1 MNEVLKV
8 EQLSKS
14 YISGANFQTVL
25 RHVNLQIYEGE
36 RIAIVGASGG
46 GKSTLLSIL
55 GCLDIPDRGN
65 YFVQGEKVIW
75 RSSSQ
80 LAKLRGSTLATI
92 FQGFELIPHWTVIE
106 NVLLGLRYK
115 HILKKEQNERA
126 MTALKRVGLHHYVN
140 KFPSELSGGE
150 QQRVAIARAL
160 CANPKV
166 LLADEPTGN
175 LDPKTAHSIMDLFLK
190 LNEEGHIIVMV
201 THDVSI
207 AEKSH
212 RILEIQSGRL
222 TS

>member
-75 RSSSQ
+75 RSS
-80 LAKLRGSTLATI
+80 
-92 FQGFELIPHWTVIE
+92 
-106 NVLLGLRYK
+106 
-115 HILKKEQNERA
+115 
-126 MTALKRVGLHHYVN
+126 
-140 KFPSELSGGE
+140 
-150 QQRVAIARAL
+150 
-160 CANPKV
+160 
-166 LLADEPTGN
+166 
-175 LDPKTAHSIMDLFLK
+175 
-190 LNEEGHIIVMV
+190 
-201 THDVSI
+201 
-207 AEKSH
+207 
-212 RILEIQSGRL
+212 
-222 TS
+222 